1 MSRKILWSS
10 GLILFILLIISLIV
24 VAYTTKENTIEVKR
38 EKKRTVNFS
47 YFDSETIWTEEQPA
61 EYVYE
66 GEDLSVSKGCCI
78 YTFES
83 FVPLRAPLPNL
94 KNLYNDFVINDCHK
108 ISQYNKNCLDADQI
122 GAKYVTK
129 NCDRGEES
137 LSPYCITEENVFVKN
152 GTGVSYTKRCVNK
165 DCEGDIGV
173 FSFNFGVDT
182 QTVKNQEGFET
193 EEIISLKG
201 TTRCISVDKIK
212 LPKEFKNSDEE
223 NIKFL
228 KNLGVAE
235 FDLEDDTNSYPV
247 TFKNVICDPYDP
259 RQKFKTLKYSEPF
272 SPTYD
277 REGLYGKII
286 FRALDSYLDMD
297 FGTSGGITSIGL
309 CEKGNGYFT
318 DSYYSLEGTCA
329 TCFVSK
335 IGGDGVSGPVESVRI
350 TNPGENY
357 KVGELLKIINPDTPE
372 KSVVEVKSVASENAT
387 FVFRKTTKDQ
397 KEGIKWMFMP
407 KLNMLRSPIT
417 GVAREDLIQL
427 YTDINVSEYPYFCK
441 IKDKLEICLFPN
453 PIGLN
458 EEFKTIIY
466 PKTRY
471 KFKPFINMNV
481 EFLQAEPD
489 FVRDIRRGPIDINP
503 EGEEGGG
510 LTQFVSY
517 MKNIKDLL
525 INRTMTINNDFFLKA
540 ISIKKISGSPRGI
553 INSDSSTYEVDVLN
567 FRYFFGYK
575 AYHRTIVAKFS
586 ERNSDVFR
594 GKFFDDGVV
603 VWQVIY
609 RYESIFS
616 FPNSY
621 FQISQESVREISSVI
636 NTRSG
641 GQLPSVSIDGIVT
654 EIGDFNITS
663 NDVFTREQVDY
674 LITENF
680 ERTITTNS
688 SGSDLKVDISFFES
702 SETEGKV
709 LFYAVILEN
718 GKNYTESQVS
728 EPFDITFTVSGV
740 EITIVCEL
748 TIKKVTKQRF
758 YFKRSD
764 NNDFFSFSSSVN
776 IDTDVLNLIPYS
788 LENIEIINSG
798 SGLEEK
804 VYQVDQF
811 LDRRFLNI
819 IKSNINVTIVSV
831 TSGIYNTDDEAPK
844 SLYNTNIVPDDIEI
858 VPPDFKVGFE
868 TDNDGNIVTKPDENG
883 IKKPVLKN
891 TEGQYLFSPQQIVYA
906 GEPGFLDKFQTN
918 LFIQQE
924 VVAKDESL
932 EDQILNIFL
941 TWDNRTGEFP
951 STNLLSLKS
960 LQYESQNYS
969 EATQPLIVEDPLI
982 LGKFIPY
989 EKIKVEDKSSSK
1001 IMTNKNFAQFIPYG
1015 TNLSNINRK
1024 IPNF

>member
-94 KNLYNDFVINDCHK
+94 KNLYDDFVINDCHK

-165 DCEGDIGV
+165 DCEGDVGV

-182 QTVKNQEGFET
+182 KTVINQEGFET

-212 LPKEFKNSDEE
+212 LPKEFKNSSEE

-259 RQKFKTLKYSEPF
+259 RQKFKTLKYSDPF
-272 SPTYD
+272 APKYD

-309 CEKGNGYFT
+309 SEKGNGYFT
-318 DSYYSLEGTCA
+318 DSYYSLEGTSA
-329 TCFVSK
+329 TCFVSE
-335 IGGDGVSGPVESVRI
+335 IEGSGVSGPVKSVRI

-357 KVGELLKIINPDTPE
+357 KVAELLKIINSDTPE
-372 KSVVEVKSVASENAT
+372 EAVIEVKSVASENAT

-407 KLNMLRSPIT
+407 KLNMLRSPIN
-417 GVAREDLIQL
+417 GVTREDLIQPTTGDDGGICSLKKNVWVCL
-427 YTDINVSEYPYFCK
+427 YGMREVSKKYPYNRYLVNPYNNLSIEFSEAVESKITAVTKSDVDIETTTNSDGVDKYISSLKNLTKYLNGINVRK
-441 IKDKLEICLFPN
+441 
-453 PIGLN
+453 N
-458 EEFKTIIY
+458 EEF
-466 PKTRY
+466 
-471 KFKPFINMNV
+471 
-481 EFLQAEPD
+481 L
-489 FVRDIRRGPIDINP
+489 IRVILKRNNKNSP
-503 EGEEGGG
+503 E
-510 LTQFVSY
+510 T
-517 MKNIKDLL
+517 L
-525 INRTMTINNDFFLKA
+525 INCDVTLEISVENLRKRFIGRFRTKYKTNKYRTLKSMFKKVDNN
-540 ISIKKISGSPRGI
+540 I
-553 INSDSSTYEVDVLN
+553 
-567 FRYFFGYK
+567 
-575 AYHRTIVAKFS
+575 
-586 ERNSDVFR
+586 FR
-594 GKFFDDGVV
+594 GKIFDDGVV

-621 FQISQESVREISSVI
+621 FQNSQGSVREISSVI
-636 NTRSG
+636 NTDSG

-688 SGSDLKVDISFFES
+688 SGSGSDLKVNISFFES
-702 SETEGKV
+702 SETEGRV
-709 LFYAVILEN
+709 LFSAVILEN
-718 GKNYTESQVS
+718 GENYTEGQVS
-728 EPFDITFTVSGV
+728 NPFDITFDVGTVK
-740 EITIVCEL
+740 ITIVCEL

-758 YFKRSD
+758 YFKSSD
-764 NNDFFSFSSSVN
+764 NNNNNNFFSFSSSVN
-776 IDTDVLNLIPYS
+776 IDADDSYS

-811 LDRRFLNI
+811 LDQRFLNI
-819 IKSNINVTIVSV
+819 ITSDINVTIVSV

-844 SLYNTNIVPDDIEI
+844 SLYNTTNIGNIEI

-868 TDNDGNIVTKPDENG
+868 TDSDGNIVTKLDENG
-883 IKKPVLKN
+883 IQKLVLKN

-906 GEPGFLDKFQTN
+906 GEPGFLEKFQAN
-918 LFIQQE
+918 LLIQQE

-969 EATQPLIVEDPLI
+969 EKTQPLIVEDPLI

-989 EKIKVEDKSSSK
+989 EKIKVEGSNET
-1001 IMTNKNFAQFIPYG
+1001 MTNKNFAQFIPYG